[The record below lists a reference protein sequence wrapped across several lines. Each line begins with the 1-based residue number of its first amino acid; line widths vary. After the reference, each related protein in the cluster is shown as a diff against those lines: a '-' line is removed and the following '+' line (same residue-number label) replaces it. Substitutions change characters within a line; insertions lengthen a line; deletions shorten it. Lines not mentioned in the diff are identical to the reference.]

1 MKVVLLFRQAAGA
14 EGSRMPERVRNFH
27 ASGGEK
33 LTADG
38 CISSGGEDT
47 QHEKGTEKT

>member
-33 LTADG
+33 LTAGNYSVVPTFDQRK
-38 CISSGGEDT
+38 SSAIA
-47 QHEKGTEKT
+47 Q